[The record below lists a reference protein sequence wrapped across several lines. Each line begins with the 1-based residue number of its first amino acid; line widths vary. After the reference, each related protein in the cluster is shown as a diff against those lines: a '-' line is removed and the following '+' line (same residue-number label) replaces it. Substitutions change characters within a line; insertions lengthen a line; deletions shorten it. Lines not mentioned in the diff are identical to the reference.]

1 MKRYI
6 DDIINYLKSNAP
18 VREGLLIAVIGILF
32 FIIIL
37 EIEIVFHLEDLFE
50 KKLFISF
57 EELFILL
64 LIFAIALLIF
74 SLRRYKDL
82 KNEILERKKAVRKM
96 QQSRAQLQAVLDGV
110 PDIILQVDTSMRIL
124 WANKAALLKN
134 SECIGQLCRV
144 AFSDIEGLSI
154 ETYCKWAIETKRI
167 EKGIR
172 FQPSRS
178 GIGGD
183 KYWEGIGVPLL
194 LSDGRVF
201 GVIAIARNVTDHM
214 QVEATRKILASIV
227 ESSDDAIFSESL
239 DGIITSWN
247 TGATKIFGYSIK
259 DVLGKSSDE
268 IIFKNIKSKINE
280 FRDKLKKGKSIE
292 NYHIE
297 YITNDSEKKF
307 LSVTMSSVIHLKNH
321 VIGFST
327 IARDI
332 TAQKKAEEALIASE
346 AKYRNLFEYS
356 LEGVGIIQRDKFISA
371 NKALLSIFGFSNL
384 EDFVGRSV
392 FRFVDTDSKL
402 LLEYRMENRG
412 TNKQQDSRYE
422 IVIRRR
428 DGEMRNIE
436 ISEGT
441 ITIGGEECIQSTFR
455 DVTERKKADDE
466 LKRSREQL
474 RNLATHLEKVR
485 ETERKEIAYEI
496 HDDLGQSLTAMK
508 MDILWI
514 AQKLPKSE
522 KKLFERAMG
531 MSSLIDETINKIR
544 MISTQ
549 LRPSIL
555 DHFGIG
561 AAIEWL
567 AEDFQKRTD
576 ISYKI
581 KIEPRD
587 IELDEFT
594 SMGIFRICQ
603 EALTNITRHA
613 EATTVDISL
622 IQSNGELEL
631 IIKDDGIGIS
641 EEQVNDV
648 HSFGLIGIRERAY
661 LAGGTSSIVGVPGEG
676 TIVNVKMPVN
686 IHGVEK
692 DD

>member
-1 MKRYI
+1 MRRVLK
-6 DDIINYLKSNAP
+6 DIEKYLKSNP
-18 VREGLLIAVIGILF
+18 SVRDGILISIIGILV
-32 FIIIL
+32 FILILQFRIIL
-37 EIEIVFHLEDLFE
+37 HIEGLYFKDIFL
-50 KKLFISF
+50 SF

-64 LIFAIALLIF
+64 LIIALSLFIF
-74 SLRRYKDL
+74 SWRRYREL
-82 KNEILERKKAVRKM
+82 KNEIMERKKAVRKM

-110 PDIILQVDTSMRIL
+110 PDIILQVDNNMRIL
-124 WANKAALLKN
+124 WANKAALTKN
-134 SECIGQLCRV
+134 PDCIGQLCRV

-154 ETYCKWAIETKRI
+154 ETYCKWAMETKKI

-172 FQPSRS
+172 FQPSKS

-194 LSDGRVF
+194 MGDGRVF
-201 GVIAIARNVTDHM
+201 GAIAIARNVTDHM
-214 QVEATRKILASIV
+214 QVEATKKILASIV
-227 ESSDDAIFSESL
+227 ESSKDAIFSESP
-239 DGIITSWN
+239 DGIINSWN
-247 TGATKIFGYSIK
+247 TGAVNIFGFSAKEVI
-259 DVLGKSSDE
+259 GKSSTE
-268 IIFKNIKSKINE
+268 VIFKNMREKIEE
-280 FRDKLKKGKSIE
+280 FREKLKKGKSIE
-292 NYHIE
+292 NYIME
-297 YITNDSEKKF
+297 YTNRDGETKI
-307 LSVTMSSVIHLKNH
+307 LSLTMSPITHLTHH

-332 TAQKKAEEALIASE
+332 TAQKQAEEALIYSE
-346 AKYRNLFEYS
+346 TKYRNLFEYS
-356 LEGVGIIQRDKFISA
+356 LEGIGIIQGEKFVSA
-371 NKALLSIFGFSNL
+371 NQTLLSIFGFTNQEEFIGKSIF
-384 EDFVGRSV
+384 DFVDENGKKLIRNRMLLRESNI
-392 FRFVDTDSKL
+392 TPESK
-402 LLEYRMENRG
+402 
-412 TNKQQDSRYE
+412 YE
-422 IVIRRR
+422 IIISRA
-428 DGEMRNIE
+428 DGEKRNVE

-441 ITIGGEECIQSTFR
+441 IQIGSEEFIQASFR
-455 DVTERKKADDE
+455 DITEKKKAEDE
-466 LKRSREQL
+466 LRRSREQL

-496 HDDLGQSLTAMK
+496 HDDLGQALTAMK

-522 KKLFERAMG
+522 KKLFERAMS

-576 ISYKI
+576 ISCKI
-581 KIEPRD
+581 KIEPKD

-594 SMGIFRICQ
+594 STGIFRICQ

-613 EATTVDISL
+613 NATTVDISL

-641 EEQVNDV
+641 EEQINDV
-648 HSFGLIGIRERAY
+648 NSFGLIGIRERAY
-661 LAGGTSSIVGVPGEG
+661 LSGGTSLIKGEPGEG
-676 TIVNVKMPVN
+676 TIIKVN
-686 IHGVEK
+686 IPIINNGAK
-692 DD
+692 ND